1 MSDISTASEI
11 RLGSQAATE
20 VWYGSTKIWPSFTD
34 PRSISGLYAWYDA
47 TQGLFNATSGGAVV
61 TTNGGAIAR
70 WEDSSGNGRHL
81 TQGTSSLMPT
91 LLTANRNGKNVVSF
105 NSDFLVSSANWGL
118 GQNKVFIFYVAKWNA
133 YDPSNINTLFDMS
146 GSDAGQFFAM
156 NYLGNFVLR
165 YYTNGFWETNIPMST
180 FGTNW
185 HSVASLFPRQS
196 SGNFNYNTY
205 VNKTLTASISAN
217 DNNINFASN
226 RYFGIGDA
234 VSATGAANGAPS
246 NMYLAEIAIYLRP
259 NNITDKD
266 RQNMDA
272 YFQEK
277 WGI

>member
-47 TQGLFNATSGGAVV
+47 TQGLFNATSGGAAV

-118 GQNKVFIFYVAKWNA
+118 GQNKVFIFYVAKWNE
-133 YDPSNINTLFDMS
+133 YNQSGINRLYDMS
-146 GSDAGQFFAM
+146 GTDAGDFFAD
-156 NYLGNFVLR
+156 NYLNNLRIR
-165 YYTNGFWETNIPMST
+165 YYTNGFNETSIPMST
-180 FGTNW
+180 FGTAW

-196 SGNFNYNTY
+196 SGNFNYDTY
-205 VNKTLTASISAN
+205 INKTLAQRISAS
-217 DNNINFASN
+217 DNNINFSSN

-234 VSATGAANGAPS
+234 VSASGAANGAPS

-266 RQNMDA
+266 RENMDL